1 MKKHFLIYTNYNK
14 DPEGEI
20 TSRVISYLQSKGQC
34 CTRATFAD
42 GSVIVAEEIPTNA
55 FCMLVLGGDGT
66 MLRASRDTK
75 EVDIPLIGIN
85 LGTLGYLTEIEIS
98 GMETAL
104 DKLIA
109 GEYQMQSRMMLDG
122 QVFDCDGM
130 MKESRALNDIVITRS
145 GPLQINKVRVSVNG
159 QFLKDYDADGII
171 VTTPTGSTGY
181 NLSAGGPIVD
191 PKAELIMLTPI
202 CPHTFNARSIIFS
215 SEDVVEI
222 EIPEGR
228 EGSIQKMEATFDG
241 GNVITMQTGQRIR
254 ITKSEKTTE
263 IIHINQVSF
272 LEVLQEKMRDA

>member
-42 GSVIVAEEIPTNA
+42 GSVIAAEEIPTNA

-85 LGTLGYLTEIEIS
+85 LGTLGYLTEIEIN

>member
-42 GSVIVAEEIPTNA
+42 GSVIAAEEIPTNA

-122 QVFDCDGM
+122 QVFDCDGT